1 MSRPT
6 NAEIK
11 AFWQDLADRQGTIST
26 EANNQVDS
34 FNTFFSRGGININ
47 NIKTNLEAQAAAA
60 TQLKTDLDNHVAS
73 LPD

>member
-26 EANNQVDS
+26 EATNQVNS
-34 FNTFFSRGGININ
+34 FNAFFSRAGLNIN
-47 NIKTNLEAQAAAA
+47 NVKTNLEAQAAAA
-60 TQLKTDLDNHVAS
+60 AQLKIDLDNHVAS

>member
-6 NAEIK
+6 SAEIK
-11 AFWQDLADRQGTIST
+11 SFWQGLADRQGTIST
-26 EANNQVDS
+26 EASNQVDS
-34 FNTFFSRGGININ
+34 FNAFFSRGGINIG

-60 TQLKTDLDNHVAS
+60 AQLKTDLDNHVAS